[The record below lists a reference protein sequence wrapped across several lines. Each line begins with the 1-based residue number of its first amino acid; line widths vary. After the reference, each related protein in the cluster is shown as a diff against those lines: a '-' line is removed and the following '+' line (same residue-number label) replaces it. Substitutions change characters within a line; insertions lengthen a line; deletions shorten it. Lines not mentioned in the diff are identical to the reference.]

1 MNTQIIALNPSELGV
16 AQSSLIGWCEKKIAE
31 WDVDLKLHTEALEH
45 AVANKWKVEGHR
57 KAVNKAAGK
66 IKFYDKIKAAI
77 EAGYILVPNF
87 PLDIFAIRT
96 NRKTP
101 SGKPTERAWEGFDQ
115 KAGALPVGEGR
126 FVSATPTKDS
136 YEEDRKNK
144 DGTTKE
150 VTMYYP
156 EELSEEIEIPMSLV
170 KPEIMRAVDI
180 ARAQLIFDSIGVS
193 TDRRGDPI
201 VCGQINESSAW
212 SSKRLTFFLAW
223 YVDLNDI

>member
-31 WDVDLKLHTEALEH
+31 WDVDLKLHTEALEY
-45 AVANKWKVEGHR
+45 AIANKWNVEGHR

-66 IKFYDKIKAAI
+66 IKFYHKIKAAI

-96 NRKTP
+96 NRKNP
-101 SGKPTERAWEGFDQ
+101 SGKPTERSWDNFDQ

-136 YEEDRKNK
+136 YDEERKNK

-156 EELSEEIEIPMSLV
+156 EELQEEIEIPMSLV
-170 KPEIMRAVDI
+170 RPEIMRAVDI

-193 TDRRGDPI
+193 TDQRGDPI
-201 VCGQINESSAW
+201 ICGQIHEASAW